1 MMPGVC
7 VTFYSDNVIHKMT
20 PTFTSFS
27 NPGCQD
33 VDRDPD
39 PESQGYNHAIV
50 AHLGYLMRYIDFGD
64 TLFFILRKKF
74 DNVSALQGSTINKI
88 LARRNWAWDL

>member
-1 MMPGVC
+1 
-7 VTFYSDNVIHKMT
+7 MT

-39 PESQGYNHAIV
+39 PESPGYNHAIV

-74 DNVSALQGSTINKI
+74 DNVSALQGSTINKFWQAGHGHRI
-88 LARRNWAWDL
+88 CEIVPLFFLNV